1 MSNYDWSRFRLR
13 IPVKADAQTIYNAW
27 ATQNGIEGW
36 FLRSADFVKQNGVL
50 RYRNELIQA
59 GDTYTWLW
67 YGYPDETVE
76 VGEILAANGQN
87 HLHFTFNNTAT
98 NKMTV
103 TVDILQEHGETV
115 VELVQKDIPLDEQSR
130 INYYIGCMQGW
141 GFYLANLKSVLEGGI
156 DLRNRNVA
164 IKQVISS

>member
-1 MSNYDWSRFRLR
+1 MSNYDWSCFRLR
-13 IPVKADAQTIYNAW
+13 IPIKAAAQTIYNAW
-27 ATQNGIEGW
+27 ATQDGIESW
-36 FLRSADFVKQNGVL
+36 FLRSADFVKHNGTL
-50 RYRNELIQA
+50 RYRDELVEA

-67 YGYPDETVE
+67 YGYADDTVE
-76 VGEILAANGQN
+76 IGDILAANGHN

-115 VELVQKDIPLDEQSR
+115 VELVQQDIPLDEHSKAS
-130 INYYIGCMQGW
+130 YHIGCMQGW
-141 GFYLANLKSVLEGGI
+141 TFYLANLKSVLEGGL

-164 IKQVISS
+164 IKRVVSS